1 MDTFKDVFELQ
12 DKNYIFKPK
21 IDIYIHAH
29 MLYTLSLISH
39 INAIS
44 IAIKPNDIINMGKID
59 ISRITIKNLCIY
71 ADFIDESI
79 IACQQDALIKSIP
92 NISYVNRYEYA
103 SDFDKYRRVQKRYVN
118 TLGFKFKDSL
128 ESQYYLNHMCSIT
141 IGFIL
146 KKYKRLHWH

>member
-21 IDIYIHAH
+21 IDIYINAH
-29 MLYTLSLISH
+29 MLYTLGLISH
-39 INAIS
+39 INAIP
-44 IAIKPNDIINMGKID
+44 IAIKPNDAINIDKID

-79 IACQQDALIKSIP
+79 IACQQDALLKSIP

-103 SDFDKYRRVQKRYVN
+103 SDFDEYRRVQKRYVN

-128 ESQYYLNHMCSIT
+128 ESEYYLHPTCSIT
-141 IGFIL
+141 IGLYF
-146 KKYKRLHWH
+146 KEV